1 MKPQPLPSCYRKL
14 QATMEQYIDF
24 AKIRQEFSD
33 DLIIEWDDTKLIGQ
47 NILHLFDEYFSLP
60 CAHIQLPLL
69 AAYWSLPS
77 TLCSVVP
84 ILFLDGTEGSGKS
97 NISKIFANTH
107 GVQPYSVATTY
118 ASLRND
124 IDTYRFKDAEH
135 PNGYT
140 VKQEKNFCLVFDNL
154 NRETLSNEN
163 LLSLFLSGYDR
174 QTANISISIE
184 VGKNKQFNAFC
195 PKVVSS
201 VHNLLDEKRFR
212 ELKRRCIRIATKKAD
227 VLTEADM
234 PNRIG
239 LPPRSM
245 EMVNFLW
252 LKNHF
257 TKFWMTYENIRC
269 FGKVVKQVVGTSL
282 KVPANRKV
290 VYIDLIASGVVAGV
304 WASIADAAEV
314 PRAHATLAARA
325 RHQQQTHRLCRSRA
339 QTWLLV
345 GTLILLGVVGSGM
358 AAYQRFVD
366 PKWIMLGR
374 TQAEQF
380 WQRSAGMFGIPNS
393 LAALLELTSSPEVA
407 ACSRQP
413 ELSGGQAIRY
423 SLSSS
428 VMSR

>member
-1 MKPQPLPSCYRKL
+1 
-14 QATMEQYIDF
+14 MEQYIDF

-314 PRAHATLAARA
+314 ILEYENTLLKLFQTKSSLGIVLEGFLEKVVRMGHDSVEPQLLKGYLATAIAEGQLD
-325 RHQQQTHRLCRSRA
+325 A
-339 QTWLLV
+339 QPSFKTV
-345 GTLILLGVVGSGM
+345 EEEMFNLGWKRTRKALGSWHWT
-358 AAYQRFVD
+358 
-366 PKWIMLGR
+366 KI
-374 TQAEQF
+374 
-380 WQRSAGMFGIPNS
+380 
-393 LAALLELTSSPEVA
+393 
-407 ACSRQP
+407 
-413 ELSGGQAIRY
+413 
-423 SLSSS
+423 
-428 VMSR
+428 

>member
-314 PRAHATLAARA
+314 ILEYENTLLKLFQTKSSLGIVLEGFLEKVVRMGHDSVEPQLLKGYLATAIAEGQLD
-325 RHQQQTHRLCRSRA
+325 A
-339 QTWLLV
+339 QPSFKTV
-345 GTLILLGVVGSGM
+345 EEEMFNLGWKRTRKALGSWHWT
-358 AAYQRFVD
+358 
-366 PKWIMLGR
+366 KI
-374 TQAEQF
+374 
-380 WQRSAGMFGIPNS
+380 
-393 LAALLELTSSPEVA
+393 
-407 ACSRQP
+407 
-413 ELSGGQAIRY
+413 
-423 SLSSS
+423 
-428 VMSR
+428 